1 MGIIPHFYT
10 PFYVYKYAT
19 GISAA
24 IIIATNILA
33 GKEGYVEKY
42 IDMLKQG
49 CTKKAV
55 ELLKMVDVDL
65 EDINTYKGAINFYR
79 ELTKELKKLI

>member
-1 MGIIPHFYT
+1 M
-10 PFYVYKYAT
+10 
-19 GISAA
+19 
-24 IIIATNILA
+24 
-33 GKEGYVEKY
+33 EKY

-49 CTKKAV
+49 CKKKAV